1 MKAQTNDRDNRS
13 NGRFSRPFY
22 GVMMAGALLA
32 GSFGLSACN
41 GVAEADSAAA
51 ASAAAESCKECGE
64 IVSISARQVKG
75 DPSAVGTVAGAIV
88 GGVAGHQIGGGS
100 GKDLATVAGAIGG
113 AFAGREV
120 EARSKSYTVYDVT
133 IEMNEGG
140 TRSLTLASV
149 DNLYEGAEVR
159 IAGDRVVP
167 AG

>member
-1 MKAQTNDRDNRS
+1 M
-13 NGRFSRPFY
+13 
-22 GVMMAGALLA
+22 
-32 GSFGLSACN
+32 
-41 GVAEADSAAA
+41 
-51 ASAAAESCKECGE
+51 
-64 IVSISARQVKG
+64 
-75 DPSAVGTVAGAIV
+75 GTVAGAIV
-88 GGVAGHQIGGGS
+88 GGVAGHQVGGGS

-133 IEMNEGG
+133 IEMNQGG

-159 IAGDRVVP
+159 IAGNRVVP

>member
-1 MKAQTNDRDNRS
+1 MKAQTNNRL
-13 NGRFSRPFY
+13 NGRLSGPFY

-32 GSFGLSACN
+32 GCLGLSACN
-41 GVAEADSAAA
+41 GVAEADSAA
-51 ASAAAESCKECGE
+51 SAAAESCNDCGE
-64 IVSISARQVKG
+64 IVNISARKVKG

-88 GGVAGHQIGGGS
+88 GGVAGHQVGGGS

-149 DNLYEGAEVR
+149 DKLYEGAEVR